1 MKRNFAKRSG
11 GPPSHLKRMA
21 ANVATD
27 LMKNYFTPSGIFHVP
42 NIGVLAAAATDGGG
56 ETTANGQSDEIVAV
70 SAPAVTTKSAGGG
83 KTAATNTNGK
93 RRAPTNDKPSRNEEA
108 PTTEVVLDLSDGH
121 EENREPRRKRGS
133 RICCGP
139 GVLGSRICCGPA
151 AKRRAGYRHWRANG
165 GGGGSS
171 AQQPFTFPG
180 PMTAPP
186 FNYNNNFPQMAPVPC
201 MMMMM
206 PVMPMG
212 MPFCPYPPPPPKN

>member
-1 MKRNFAKRSG
+1 MSDVDA
-11 GPPSHLKRMA
+11 
-21 ANVATD
+21 
-27 LMKNYFTPSGIFHVP
+27 
-42 NIGVLAAAATDGGG
+42 LAAATEGGG
-56 ETTANGQSDEIVAV
+56 ETTANGQA
-70 SAPAVTTKSAGGG
+70 A
-83 KTAATNTNGK
+83 AATNTGGK
-93 RRAPTNDKPSRNEEA
+93 RRAPTNDKQSRNEEA
-108 PTTEVVLDLSDGH
+108 PTTALVDLSDGD

-139 GVLGSRICCGPA
+139 GVLGSRICS

>member
-1 MKRNFAKRSG
+1 MKRNFAKRTG

-42 NIGVLAAAATDGGG
+42 NVGVLAAAATDGGG
-56 ETTANGQSDEIVAV
+56 ETTANGQ
-70 SAPAVTTKSAGGG
+70 
-83 KTAATNTNGK
+83 AATNTGGK
-93 RRAPTNDKPSRNEEA
+93 RRARNEEA
-108 PTTEVVLDLSDGH
+108 PTTELVDLSGGD

-139 GVLGSRICCGPA
+139 GVLGSRFCS
-151 AKRRAGYRHWRANG
+151 AKRRAGYLHWRANG

-206 PVMPMG
+206 MPVMPMG